1 MVELFYGRFL
11 AVGVLEGMCLN
22 LLGLLCRCLFTGSL
36 DAQMNGAVV
45 TFLAVCKNALGE
57 YTYSLCQKVC
67 PEKMGLAMNVVN
79 FSHRE
84 WLFHYLSKAECVL
97 KCSRSEGELQTKNDC
112 KNWSSGHFCH
122 LLMVCRRYTE
132 DKWLHFIEVVSINL
146 HLAEFR
152 FSVLSAQFLVW
163 ITHLL

>member
-1 MVELFYGRFL
+1 MVSISIIDLKYLTHFCKNLWLLWSYTNSLSVFRDGEKPKNPMVELFYGRFL

-57 YTYSLCQKVC
+57 YACSLCQKVC

-79 FSHRE
+79 CSHRE

-97 KCSRSEGELQTKNDC
+97 KCSRS
-112 KNWSSGHFCH
+112 
-122 LLMVCRRYTE
+122 
-132 DKWLHFIEVVSINL
+132 
-146 HLAEFR
+146 
-152 FSVLSAQFLVW
+152 
-163 ITHLL
+163 